1 MTNHYFFIILTVQNM
16 KITKDELV
24 VLLELSNFGN
34 DDIITNVTIDEK
46 YVTIVGLTADE
57 IGNLFEITSVMPI
70 RAKNET
76 ITLD

>member
-1 MTNHYFFIILTVQNM
+1 M